1 MAVRSAPSMTKAGAR
16 PWSSRGIKDRADA
29 SFRGAKLTVGRG
41 GPWRWRRRQRRV
53 LLGSTGRPTVARG
66 AASLGER
73 CYDSIVSAV
82 ASPRA
87 YSPPRD
93 ARGVP
98 IDLRPVQPL
107 LDRIVSSWRPREIWL
122 FGSRAR
128 GTASRDSDWDLLVVV
143 PDDLAPDGFDDPMT
157 VWKVKQGTGVRAD
170 VLVCRASEFDEDRG
184 THNTIAYDAAVEGVR
199 IS

>member
-1 MAVRSAPSMTKAGAR
+1 M
-16 PWSSRGIKDRADA
+16 
-29 SFRGAKLTVGRG
+29 
-41 GPWRWRRRQRRV
+41 
-53 LLGSTGRPTVARG
+53 
-66 AASLGER
+66 
-73 CYDSIVSAV
+73 SAV
-82 ASPRA
+82 APPRVHA
-87 YSPPRD
+87 PPRD
-93 ARGVP
+93 TRGAP

-128 GTASRDSDWDLLVVV
+128 GTAVRDSDWDFLVVV
-143 PDDLAPDGFDDPMT
+143 PDDLAAVGFDDPMT

>member
-1 MAVRSAPSMTKAGAR
+1 MAV
-16 PWSSRGIKDRADA
+16 
-29 SFRGAKLTVGRG
+29 
-41 GPWRWRRRQRRV
+41 
-53 LLGSTGRPTVARG
+53 
-66 AASLGER
+66 AAALE
-73 CYDSIVSAV
+73 I
-82 ASPRA
+82 P
-87 YSPPRD
+87 SPPRD

-107 LDRIVSSWRPREIWL
+107 LERIASSWHPREIWL

-128 GTASRDSDWDLLVVV
+128 GTADRDSDWDLLVVV
-143 PDDLAPDGFDDPMT
+143 PDELASTGFDDPMT

-170 VLVCRASEFDEDRG
+170 VLVCRASEFAEDRG

>member
-1 MAVRSAPSMTKAGAR
+1 MN
-16 PWSSRGIKDRADA
+16 
-29 SFRGAKLTVGRG
+29 
-41 GPWRWRRRQRRV
+41 
-53 LLGSTGRPTVARG
+53 
-66 AASLGER
+66 ER
-73 CYDSIVSAV
+73 CYDLLVSVV
-82 ASPRA
+82 ASPRVHA
-87 YSPPRD
+87 PPRD
-93 ARGVP
+93 ARGAL

-107 LDRIVSSWRPREIWL
+107 LDRIVSSWLPREIWL

-128 GTASRDSDWDLLVVV
+128 GTASRDSDWDLLVVI
-143 PDDLAPDGFDDPMT
+143 PDDLAAVGFDDPMT